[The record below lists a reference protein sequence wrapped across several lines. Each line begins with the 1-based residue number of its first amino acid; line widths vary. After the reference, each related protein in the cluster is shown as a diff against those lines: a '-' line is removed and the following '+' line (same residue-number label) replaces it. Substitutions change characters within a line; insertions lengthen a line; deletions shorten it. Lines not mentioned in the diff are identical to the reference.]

1 MAYPKREYLRIP
13 RDATFPVLP
22 VPKDFQ
28 DYAHAYFIGAKEL
41 WEKTGKGSYR
51 GVPVP
56 DNLVYPILFLVHHF
70 LELELKSSV
79 ELTYSVGKLTGEI
92 TEQQDPWGHDLIT
105 LLALLDRNL
114 VKLGEIPIGPLTE
127 PTRELIED
135 INKFGVFG
143 ELLRYPLTNVRLSTR
158 EKAIGQTLPDAFI
171 PDVAA
176 VIGAAEKAW
185 LEFSCLVSCLMEYRR
200 DLLIA
205 CREM

>member
-1 MAYPKREYLRIP
+1 MAYPEQKYLCIP
-13 RDATFPVLP
+13 RDATFPALP
-22 VPKDFQ
+22 VPTDFQ

-41 WEKTGKGSYR
+41 WEKTGKGRYR

-79 ELTYSVGKLTGEI
+79 ELTYFVGKLTGEI

-105 LLALLDRNL
+105 LLALLDGNL
-114 VKLGEIPIGPLTE
+114 VKLGEIPKGPLTE

-135 INKFGVFG
+135 INKFGMFG
-143 ELLRYPLTNVRLSTR
+143 ELLRYPLTNVRPENK

-185 LEFSCLVSCLMEYRR
+185 LEFGRLISYLMEYRSH
-200 DLLIA
+200 LPIA
-205 CREM
+205 YRKM